1 MYPFVLGVHS
11 LVRWLVV
18 ALGVAVVARA
28 LGGLSGRRWTLTDD
42 RVGVW
47 FVASLDVQ
55 LVIGLVLYGWLSPIT
70 TQAFG
75 DMRAA
80 MADPALRF
88 WTVEHVV
95 GMLVAVVLAHVGRAR
110 TRRAST
116 DRARHLRAL
125 VFAALALVA
134 ALAAVPWPFL
144 DNGRPLLR
152 PLL

>member
-11 LVRWLVV
+11 LLRWLVL
-18 ALGVAVVARA
+18 ALGAAVVARA
-28 LGGLSGRRWTLTDD
+28 VVGLSGRRWTLADD
-42 RVGVW
+42 RLDVW

-80 MADPALRF
+80 MADSALRF

-95 GMLVAVVLAHVGRAR
+95 SMLVAVALAHVGRSR
-110 TRRAST
+110 VRRAPT
-116 DRARHLRAL
+116 DHARHVRAL
-125 VFAALALVA
+125 VFAALAL
-134 ALAAVPWPFL
+134 LAVLAGVPWPFL

-152 PLL
+152 PLF

>member
-11 LVRWLVV
+11 LLRWLVL
-18 ALGVAVVARA
+18 ALGAAVVARA
-28 LGGLSGRRWTLTDD
+28 VVGLSGRRWTLADD

-55 LVIGLVLYGWLSPIT
+55 LVFGLMLYGWLSPIT

-80 MADPALRF
+80 MADSALRF

-95 GMLVAVVLAHVGRAR
+95 SMLVAVALAHVGRAR
-110 TRRAST
+110 VRRAPT
-116 DRARHLRAL
+116 DRARHVRAL
-125 VFAALALVA
+125 VFAALAL
-134 ALAAVPWPFL
+134 LAVLAGVPWPFL

-152 PLL
+152 PLF